1 MLCIET
7 DTCETHA
14 SIERYVM
21 AAIIDAREVCTDQK
35 WLAWAD
41 HWVTGR
47 DRSFASARIAHRMA
61 RQICDRESTEI
72 ANRAQDG
79 PESGAAGFGPSETSA
94 EMAAWA
100 AGLALVTAPVAPD
113 LMAGI
118 RRMEFALRSRLSR
131 TRTPE
136 GVRSVRPSLAGRAV
150 ALARRAAAVLSP
162 SEVPQTARL
171 WSRTLAHAAGGRPNN
186 RQATA
191 YDGFT
196 TPRDETLR
204 ARGCD
209 ARAQCLFQPAKLSDV
224 PFHHCARRR
233 AQNS

>member
-1 MLCIET
+1 MLCIAT

-21 AAIIDAREVCTDQK
+21 AAIVDAREVYTDQK
-35 WLAWAD
+35 WLTWAD
-41 HWVTGR
+41 HWIAGR

-61 RQICDRESTEI
+61 RQACDRELAAL
-72 ANRAQDG
+72 ANCTQDG
-79 PESGAAGFGPSETSA
+79 LKNDETADGSMETPA

-131 TRTPE
+131 VRTPE
-136 GVRSVRPSLAGRAV
+136 GIRSLRPSLAGRAV
-150 ALARRAAAVLSP
+150 ALARRAAATLSQ

-171 WSRTLAHAAGGRPNN
+171 
-186 RQATA
+186 
-191 YDGFT
+191 
-196 TPRDETLR
+196 
-204 ARGCD
+204 
-209 ARAQCLFQPAKLSDV
+209 
-224 PFHHCARRR
+224 
-233 AQNS
+233 